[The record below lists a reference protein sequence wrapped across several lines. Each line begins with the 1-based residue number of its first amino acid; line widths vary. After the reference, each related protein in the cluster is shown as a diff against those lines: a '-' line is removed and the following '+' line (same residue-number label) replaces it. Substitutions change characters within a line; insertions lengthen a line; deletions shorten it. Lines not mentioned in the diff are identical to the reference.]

1 MNVIA
6 VTAALSAQYLGR
18 PEGGIG
24 RHPHSQRPDVVRDP
38 VLRFRGAVRDD
49 A

>member
-1 MNVIA
+1 MIVTA
-6 VTAALSAQYLGR
+6 GTAALTPPYLGR
-18 PEGGIG
+18 PAGGIG

-38 VLRFRGAVRDD
+38 VPRFPGGVRDD